1 MEAIFMLKKENYTS
15 PEMNIDNYA
24 QVDVLTAS
32 DGLENANTNEHVNQ
46 P

>member
-1 MEAIFMLKKENYTS
+1 MLKKENYTS
-15 PEMNIDNYA
+15 PEMIIDYYA